1 MIEARELSCHAMLR
15 HGFFTREGGE
25 AYLVDL
31 PSAEMHRLQA
41 GHFAVE
47 DHLDYIATNIRRFY
61 DANVARG
68 GRVLTPQSPPEA
80 LAATR

>member
-1 MIEARELSCHAMLR
+1 VGQRIQFSSIEERRRPCTGSVMPP
-15 HGFFTREGGE
+15 HGKQSR
-25 AYLVDL
+25 
-31 PSAEMHRLQA
+31 SRMHRLQA

-68 GRVLTPQSPPEA
+68 GRVLTPQSSPEA